1 MPGSFTTISTACQ
14 YSIMKTIKMYED
26 ARNQCLH
33 DSLSGRIA
41 TIRSEQENRAVHDLF
56 VATYGHGI
64 EGELGVS
71 TLFVATYGHGF
82 EGELGVSTLFVATYG
97 HGFQGELGV
106 STSSYLE

>member
-1 MPGSFTTISTACQ
+1 
-14 YSIMKTIKMYED
+14 MKTIKMYED

-64 EGELGVS
+64 DGELGVS
-71 TLFVATYGHGF
+71 AGWVFSRFRL
-82 EGELGVSTLFVATYG
+82 
-97 HGFQGELGV
+97 
-106 STSSYLE
+106 